1 MVVDYLIARAKEAST
16 WRGIVLIATACGAV
30 LSPEQQ
36 DAIVTVGLLVVGL
49 IGAAISDEKSRP

>member
-1 MVVDYLIARAKEAST
+1 MVVEYLIARAKEAST

>member
-49 IGAAISDEKSRP
+49 IGAAISDTKSVE